1 MSRIEADNGVGG
13 FTLLEL
19 LVSMVATAIMMA
31 GLIQFFLIQGRSHAR
46 EEQRLA
52 MDENLRVAA
61 AMIVD
66 SLRNARYAAPSNV
79 STWVTWVSGMNANPK
94 LTLSGSSS
102 TPDTIS
108 VAGCFKEPVATL
120 SSQYVVGVTGTT
132 LSVTPTGTLS
142 NDLDTGSK
150 SLIRIGEGTTAEF
163 ARVTGASGST
173 INISADLANAH
184 WGSTSSGGA
193 NICRVDVVTYS
204 VATDTTTGVPR
215 LMRNENQGAGAQ
227 PAAEGIS
234 NMKITFTSPRTYTIT
249 LSGRSE
255 LRDPI
260 SGSWLTRNLQATVSL
275 RNS

>member
-1 MSRIEADNGVGG
+1 MSRTEPDRRVRG

-19 LVSMVATAIMMA
+19 LVSMVATSIMMA
-31 GLIQFFLIQGRSHAR
+31 GLIQFFLIQGRTHAR
-46 EEQRLA
+46 EEQRLG

-61 AMIVD
+61 AMITD
-66 SLRNARYAAPSNV
+66 SLRNARYAAPTNV
-79 STWVTWVSGMNANPK
+79 STWITWVSGMNANPK
-94 LTLSGSSS
+94 LTQGGSSS
-102 TPDTIS
+102 IPDAIS
-108 VAGCFKEPVATL
+108 VAGCFKEPVASL
-120 SSQYVVGVTGTT
+120 SAPYVVGVTGTT

-163 ARVTGASGST
+163 ATVTGASGST
-173 INISADLANAH
+173 INISAALSNPH

-193 NICRVDVVTYS
+193 NICRVDVITYS
-204 VATDTTTGVPR
+204 VATDSTTGVPR
-215 LMRNENQGAGAQ
+215 LMRNDNQGAGAQ
-227 PAAEGIS
+227 PVAEGIS
-234 NMKITFTSPRTYTIT
+234 NMKITVTGRQYTIT

-260 SGSWLTRNLQATVSL
+260 SGSWLTRNLQTTVSR

>member
-1 MSRIEADNGVGG
+1 MI
-13 FTLLEL
+13 
-19 LVSMVATAIMMA
+19 ATTIMMA
-31 GLIQFFLIQGRSHAR
+31 GLIQFFLLQGRTHAR
-46 EEQRLA
+46 EDQRLA

-79 STWVTWVSGMNANPK
+79 STWITWVSGMNANPK
-94 LTLSGSSS
+94 LTQGGSSS
-102 TPDTIS
+102 TPGYDL
-108 VAGCFKEPVATL
+108 GCGMLQRTRRHL
-120 SSQYVVGVTGTT
+120 VGAIRPASVTGTT

-142 NDLDTGSK
+142 NDLDPSSNK
-150 SLIRIGEGTTAEF
+150 LLIRIGEGTTADF
-163 ARVTGASGST
+163 ATVTGVGGST
-173 INISADLANAH
+173 INISGAALPTH
-184 WGSTSSGGA
+184 SHSGGA
-193 NICRVDVVTYS
+193 NICRVDVITYS

-227 PAAEGIS
+227 PVAEGIS

>member
-1 MSRIEADNGVGG
+1 MSRIEADYRLGG

-19 LVSMVATAIMMA
+19 LVSMVTTAIMMA
-31 GLIQFFLIQGRSHAR
+31 GLIQFFLIQGRTHAR

-79 STWVTWVSGMNANPK
+79 STWITWVSGMNANPK
-94 LTLSGSSS
+94 LTQSGSSS

-108 VAGCFKEPVATL
+108 VAGCFKAPVATL
-120 SSQYVVGVTGTT
+120 SAQYVVGVTGTT
-132 LSVTPTGTLS
+132 LQVTPTGTLS

-150 SLIRIGEGTTAEF
+150 SLIRIGEGTTADF
-163 ARVTGASGST
+163 ATVTGASGST
-173 INISADLANAH
+173 INISAALSNAH
-184 WGSTSSGGA
+184 WGSTSNGGA
-193 NICRVDVVTYS
+193 NICRVDAITYS

-215 LMRNENQGAGAQ
+215 LMRDDNQGAGAQ
-227 PAAEGIS
+227 AVAEGIS
-234 NMKITFTSPRTYTIT
+234 NMKITNTGRQYTIT
-249 LSGRSE
+249 LTGRSE

-260 SGSWLTRNLQATVSL
+260 SGTWLTRSLQTTATR

>member
-1 MSRIEADNGVGG
+1 
-13 FTLLEL
+13 
-19 LVSMVATAIMMA
+19 MMA
-31 GLIQFFLIQGRSHAR
+31 GLIQFFLIQGRTHAR

-61 AMIVD
+61 AMIID
-66 SLRNARYAAPSNV
+66 SLRNARYAAPANV
-79 STWVTWVSGMNANPK
+79 STWITWVSSMNANPK
-94 LTLSGSSS
+94 LTQSGSAS

-120 SSQYVVGVTGTT
+120 SAQYLVGVTGTT
-132 LSVTPTGTLS
+132 LQVTPTGTLS

-150 SLIRIGEGTTAEF
+150 SLIRVGEGMTADF
-163 ARVTGASGST
+163 ATVTGASGST
-173 INISADLANAH
+173 INISAALANPH

-193 NICRVDVVTYS
+193 NICRVDVITYS
-204 VATDTTTGVPR
+204 VATDSATGVPR
-215 LMRNENQGAGAQ
+215 LMRDDNQGAGAQ
-227 PAAEGIS
+227 PVAEGIS
-234 NMKITFTSPRTYTIT
+234 NMKITFTGRKYTIT
-249 LSGRSE
+249 LAGRSE